1 MARPLGAPRAYR
13 TTTMI
18 STKMRGLNDTIIR
31 ELRKMQPKLEQP
43 GDGLLDCYQ
52 HWQDH
57 HDELLK

>member
-1 MARPLGAPRAYR
+1 
-13 TTTMI
+13 MI